1 LLSYSKK
8 SDETKECPQDLLCT
22 EAKESQ
28 NSDPPLR
35 TYYIER
41 VAELSTRPTDEANKA
56 KSVEIIEVSDAP
68 PKVTNFDFS
77 FNF

>member
-8 SDETKECPQDLLCT
+8 SDETEECPQDLLCT

-28 NSDPPLR
+28 NSDPPPR

-41 VAELSTRPTDEANKA
+41 VAELSTLPAVEANKA
-56 KSVEIIEVSDAP
+56 KSFEIIEVSAVP